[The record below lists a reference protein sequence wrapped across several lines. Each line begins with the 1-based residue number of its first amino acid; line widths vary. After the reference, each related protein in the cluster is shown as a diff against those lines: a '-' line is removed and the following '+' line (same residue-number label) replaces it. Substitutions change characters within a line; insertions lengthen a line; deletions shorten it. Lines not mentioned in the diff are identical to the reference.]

1 DDDVVEVV
9 GGEEVRRLEAEEDDD
24 EDQPEDDREDPEVAR
39 LEVVQSPAVEAGH
52 SGGRLFC
59 GRRGLVLPDDLDP
72 GGTHTD
78 APAAVAAMPE
88 TFVGA
93 PAVIAWTTS
102 SGVVFSRSY
111 RPTFRP
117 RRRTVMRVAVSK
129 TSCRL
134 WEMITTARPCS
145 ARRRTSASTC
155 SVWATPSAAVGSS
168 RMTSLEF
175 HCTAFATATDCRCPP
190 ESVA

>member
-1 DDDVVEVV
+1 MRRILAAMLLTLMWYYGGKGEKETVLQALMWLREHKPLTYGANLQRFIDVGYYKDLLQLAARVDDDVVEVV

-24 EDQPEDDREDPEVAR
+24 EGEPEDDRKDPEVPG
-39 LEVVQSPAVEAGH
+39 LDVVDGAAVEAGH
-52 SGGRLFC
+52 SGGHLFC

-102 SGVVFSRSY
+102 SGVVFSRS
-111 RPTFRP
+111 
-117 RRRTVMRVAVSK
+117 
-129 TSCRL
+129 
-134 WEMITTARPCS
+134 
-145 ARRRTSASTC
+145 
-155 SVWATPSAAVGSS
+155 
-168 RMTSLEF
+168 
-175 HCTAFATATDCRCPP
+175 
-190 ESVA
+190 